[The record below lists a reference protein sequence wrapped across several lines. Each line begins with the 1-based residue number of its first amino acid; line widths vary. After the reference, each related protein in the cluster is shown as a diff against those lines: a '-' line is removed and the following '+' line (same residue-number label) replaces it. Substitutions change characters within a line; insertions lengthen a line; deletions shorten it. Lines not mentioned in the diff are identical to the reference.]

1 MIKSSHPLFEGGT
14 AEVALDR
21 FCVPLAQT
29 QKRSQ
34 ETSAGAT
41 LKQGM

>member
-21 FCVPLAQT
+21 LCIPLLDTGGLRQL
-29 QKRSQ
+29 QV
-34 ETSAGAT
+34 GAT